1 MGDGDGWGHCDLGHV
16 HWGRF
21 GAAGLLVF
29 HTDGA
34 GDRRVLLQ
42 QRAWW
47 GSGGG
52 TWGLFGGARHSHEDP
67 VTAALRE
74 TAEECTLDV
83 TRVRVHGFSVDDHGG
98 WDFTTAIGS
107 VTELQEV
114 RAGSAETRDAAWVR
128 VEEVSEQRLFAPF
141 AASWSR
147 LRAALTRPVVVV
159 DVANVMGSRP
169 DGWWRDRLGAAGR
182 LRDELAPLTVR
193 GVADLPYGMFRYD
206 RCFPELVLVAEGAA
220 KSLAAVDGLRVVAA
234 PGSGDDAI
242 VDLVAAA
249 GPDTSHLV
257 VTADRALRDRCQDV
271 GAAVTG
277 PRWLFDQLGQ
287 P

>member
-1 MGDGDGWGHCDLGHV
+1 V

-21 GAAGLLVF
+21 GAAGLLAF
-29 HTDGA
+29 HTDQA
-34 GDRRVLLQ
+34 GERHVLLQ

-67 VTAALRE
+67 VAAALRE

-83 TRVRVHGFSVDDHGG
+83 TRVRVHGFSLDDHGG

-107 VTELQEV
+107 VDTLQDV
-114 RAGSAETRDAAWVR
+114 RPGSAETRAAAWVP
-128 VEEVSEQRLFAPF
+128 VDEVSKMRLFAPF
-141 AASWSR
+141 GASWPR

-182 LRDELAPLTVR
+182 LRDELAPLAVR
-193 GVADLPYGMFRYD
+193 GVRELPYGMFRYD

-220 KSLAAVDGLRVVAA
+220 RGLTPVEGVRVVAA

-242 VDLVAAA
+242 VDVVSGA
-249 GPDTSHLV
+249 GPDTTHLV
-257 VTADRALRDRCQDV
+257 VTADRGLRDRCQAA
-271 GAAVTG
+271 GASVTG
-277 PRWLFDQLGQ
+277 PRWLFDQLS
-287 P
+287 